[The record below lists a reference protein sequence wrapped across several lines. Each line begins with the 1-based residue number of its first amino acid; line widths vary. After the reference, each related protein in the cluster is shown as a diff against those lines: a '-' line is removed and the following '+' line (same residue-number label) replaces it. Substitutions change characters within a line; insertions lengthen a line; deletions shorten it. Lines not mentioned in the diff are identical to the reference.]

1 MTDMAEDTR
10 TYVRE
15 LLPVDRCDKC
25 GAAAMVAV
33 RLISGEL
40 LFCGHHAKAYRT
52 TIKDT
57 SVNIYDP
64 MGVL

>member
-1 MTDMAEDTR
+1 MTDMAEDTQ

-25 GAAAMVAV
+25 GAGAMVAV